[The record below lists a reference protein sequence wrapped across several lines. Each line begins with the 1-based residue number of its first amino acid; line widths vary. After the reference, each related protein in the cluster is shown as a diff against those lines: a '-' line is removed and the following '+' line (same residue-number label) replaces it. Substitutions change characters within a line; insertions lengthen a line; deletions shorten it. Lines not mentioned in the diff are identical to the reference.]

1 MLVGS
6 PKDCLPSLFFMHQF
20 ANKLV
25 KQWYSFS
32 SYDELSE
39 TFVTCRYYMENN
51 THKYLIFHFFSH
63 VGHHCYDIF
72 NTINEFFHGVS
83 LDSIFIVYNLFC
95 KNVVFYSLLMSNPF
109 LRISHIVDGSSL
121 LVMYFNKLS
130 FTTSVRIIIA
140 LVLLFI
146 KTSF

>member
-1 MLVGS
+1 
-6 PKDCLPSLFFMHQF
+6 
-20 ANKLV
+20 
-25 KQWYSFS
+25 
-32 SYDELSE
+32 
-39 TFVTCRYYMENN
+39 
-51 THKYLIFHFFSH
+51 
-63 VGHHCYDIF
+63 
-72 NTINEFFHGVS
+72 

-140 LVLLFI
+140 LVLLLI
-146 KTSF
+146 KTNF